1 LYIYTFS
8 LKMIFY
14 WRKKTNDRA
23 RVKIVFI
30 KKAIAIGLKMKRKA
44 GDAFEAGHTDDDDDY
59 HDDDHDDY
67 ERPLQVQK
75 APPRHPPTEFWQQ
88 LQSKISYNNSYNDQD
103 NNQ

>member
-1 LYIYTFS
+1 MLA
-8 LKMIFY
+8 
-14 WRKKTNDRA
+14 KKTNDHA

-30 KKAIAIGLKMKRKA
+30 EKAIAIIGLKMKRKA
-44 GDAFEAGHTDDDDDY
+44 DDAFEAGHAYDDHDDDDY
-59 HDDDHDDY
+59 YHDDY

-103 NNQ
+103 NQ